1 MLDGCSHER
10 LAASCHEPS
19 RNAWRRSAGIAGKRE
34 GEFVVTKL
42 EELTFA
48 RAGSQPGTVESFHVL
63 VHADGRLSYSVTD
76 AAGETFKL
84 EDAVPTEAHI
94 KWAKS
99 WNRRAIRRWEDSC
112 GPKRQECDGD
122 SWTLEFREAGAEAR
136 MVDGGHGAY
145 PPAFHS
151 MERWVRVL
159 LDELRAAYP
168 MLDVILDH

>member
-1 MLDGCSHER
+1 M
-10 LAASCHEPS
+10 P
-19 RNAWRRSAGIAGKRE
+19 
-34 GEFVVTKL
+34 KL
-42 EELTFA
+42 EELAFA
-48 RAGSQPGTVESFHVL
+48 RAGSYPGAVESFHVL
-63 VHADGRLSYSVTD
+63 VHADGRIAYSVTD

>member
-1 MLDGCSHER
+1 M
-10 LAASCHEPS
+10 P
-19 RNAWRRSAGIAGKRE
+19 
-34 GEFVVTKL
+34 KL

-48 RAGSQPGTVESFHVL
+48 RVGSFPWTVESFHVI
-63 VHADGRLSYSVTD
+63 VHEDGRLTYSVKD
-76 AAGETFKL
+76 AKGETFML
-84 EDAVPTEAHI
+84 EDAAPTEAHI

-99 WNRRAIRRWEDSC
+99 WNRRAIRHWEDSC

-122 SWTLEFREAGAEAR
+122 SWTMEFRETGTEAR

-145 PPAFHS
+145 PPSFHS
-151 MERWVRVL
+151 MERWIRVL